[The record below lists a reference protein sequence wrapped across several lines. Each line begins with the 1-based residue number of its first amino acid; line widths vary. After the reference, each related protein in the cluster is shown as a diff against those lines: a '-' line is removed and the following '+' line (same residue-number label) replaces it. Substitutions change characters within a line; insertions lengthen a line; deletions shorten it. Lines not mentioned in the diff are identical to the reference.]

1 MSCNMATYGGLMDM
15 DRHDDF
21 YLAWLARDAR
31 FQASIHF
38 APKTKLGYTVHRKV
52 YTSMQDEPRLNLWL
66 ASQGIHGRV
75 LRDVKQIRKVL
86 ALLEPVW
93 EVVKD
98 GNNLQKLLLTMN
110 VTSARKIGH
119 EEMRAIIS
127 ELDSY

>member
-1 MSCNMATYGGLMDM
+1 MDM

-52 YTSMQDEPRLNLWL
+52 YTSKHDEPALNLWL
-66 ASQGIHGRV
+66 ATQGIHGRV
-75 LRDVKQIRKVL
+75 LRDVKQIRQL
-86 ALLEPVW
+86 LRLLEPVW
-93 EVVKD
+93 DAVKD
-98 GNNLQKLLLTMN
+98 RHNLQRLRITMDA
-110 VTSARKIGH
+110 TSARKISH
-119 EEMRAIIS
+119 NEMMALIH

>member
-1 MSCNMATYGGLMDM
+1 MDM

-21 YLAWLARDAR
+21 FLAWLARDAR

-52 YTSMQDEPRLNLWL
+52 YASMNDEPKLNLWL
-66 ASQGIHGRV
+66 ASQGVHGRV

-93 EVVKD
+93 EAVKD
-98 GNNLQKLLLTMN
+98 GDNLQKLLLTMD
-110 VTSARKIGH
+110 VTSARKMDH
-119 EEMRAIIS
+119 EEMKSIIS
-127 ELDSY
+127 QLDSY